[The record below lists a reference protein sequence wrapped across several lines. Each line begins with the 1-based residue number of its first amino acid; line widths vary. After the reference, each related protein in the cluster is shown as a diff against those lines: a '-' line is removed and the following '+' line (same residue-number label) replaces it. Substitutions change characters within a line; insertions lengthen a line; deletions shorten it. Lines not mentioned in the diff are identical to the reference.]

1 MIYYTCQFDNICR
14 LIDLLLMNLIYR
26 NCINGKQTTFAFL
39 MSLLRSLVPV
49 CVFLM
54 ENNLWNRVIW
64 CLFEVHTYKN
74 YFRQLFLLSIPKE
87 NINYAMCISV
97 IMSSTKN
104 VPKVSNFKIY
114 ELKLKVCGHK
124 CKFVVKHTNNK
135 MAYHERQQSNNHN
148 LFLLYYNDLV

>member
-1 MIYYTCQFDNICR
+1 MICYTYQFDNVCR
-14 LIDLLLMNLIYR
+14 LIDLLLMNLIYGNR
-26 NCINGKQTTFAFL
+26 INRKQTAFAFL
-39 MSLLRSLVPV
+39 MSFLRSPVPV
-49 CVFLM
+49 WVFLM
-54 ENNLWNRVIW
+54 KNNLWNRVIW

-74 YFRQLFLLSIPKE
+74 YFRQLFLPFNPKE

-104 VPKVSNFKIY
+104 VSKVSNLKIY
-114 ELKLKVCGHK
+114 EHKLKVWGHK

-148 LFLLYYNDLV
+148 LFLPYYNDLV